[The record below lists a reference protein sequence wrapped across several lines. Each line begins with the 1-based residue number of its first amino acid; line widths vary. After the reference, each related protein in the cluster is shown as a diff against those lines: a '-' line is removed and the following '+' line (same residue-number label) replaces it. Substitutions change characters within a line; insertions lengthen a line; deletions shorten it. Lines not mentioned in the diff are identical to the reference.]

1 MNNNLDLINSINN
14 KRRFHY
20 GDDMDINT
28 TKGLYELI
36 TEFLSPSVVMCEIGN
51 FEGVSS
57 ELFALHVKK
66 IICVDPYVFSPH
78 MSSYPGANE
87 TFLIDA
93 EEAFI
98 KMSQDYTNIVKIKK
112 TSSEASTMFDSGV
125 FDFVYVD
132 GDHDYFNANNDMAC
146 WLPKIK
152 KGGYM
157 GGHDWGIEDVQKAIV
172 DNDLEIIRVFSDTSW
187 IAKV

>member
-1 MNNNLDLINSINN
+1 MSDNLDLINSINN

-66 IICVDPYVFSPH
+66 IICVDPYVL
-78 MSSYPGANE
+78 YPESNE
-87 TFLIDA
+87 AFLIDA
-93 EEAFI
+93 EKAFI
-98 KMSQDYTNIVKIKK
+98 KMSQNYTNIFKIKK
-112 TSSEASTMFDSGV
+112 TSSEASTMFDSGF

-132 GDHDYFNANNDMAC
+132 GGHDYYNANNDMAC

-152 KGGYM
+152 EGGYM

-172 DNDLEIIRVFSDTSW
+172 DNDLEIIKVFPDTSW